1 MSDRNRELILLMKE
15 LGLSREEISRYLN
28 VPLVTV
34 YKWTRSEGGKEKVI
48 MPESEL
54 NLLKYSLMSDNK

>member
-1 MSDRNRELILLMKE
+1 MKE

-34 YKWTRSEGGKEKVI
+34 YKWTRTKGGIEKVVK
-48 MPESEL
+48 PESEL
-54 NLLKYSLMSDNK
+54 KLLKYSLMSDNK

>member
-1 MSDRNRELILLMKE
+1 MKE
-15 LGLSREEISRYLN
+15 LGLSREEISQYLN

>member
-1 MSDRNRELILLMKE
+1 MSERYRELVLLMKE

-34 YKWTRSEGGKEKVI
+34 YKWTRAQGGKEKDV
-48 MPESEL
+48 MPESGPK
-54 NLLKYSLMSDNK
+54 LL